1 MLTLPFQLFSYWS
14 QKRTLRHPYQMVYV
28 KDNKIADPSKE
39 TTGKDPNISPAA
51 LTQDSVALDKQRAL
65 VELNMILN
73 KQREPLTAYCL
84 NMMKNYKN
92 IPGVATNATTPF
104 AENSGSLEGIH
115 GSYHV
120 IIGGPGGHM
129 SKVPVAAFDPVF
141 WFHHV

>member
-1 MLTLPFQLFSYWS
+1 VLTLPFQLSYWS
-14 QKRTLRHPYQMVYV
+14 QKRTLRHPYQMVVYV
-28 KDNKIADPSKE
+28 KDDRIVDPNKE
-39 TTGKDPNISPAA
+39 TRGEDPNISPSA
-51 LTQDSVALDKQRAL
+51 LAQNSVALDKQRAL
-65 VELNMILN
+65 IELNMILN

-84 NMMKNYKN
+84 NMMKNYTN

-104 AENSGSLEGIH
+104 ATNSGSLEGIH
-115 GSYHV
+115 GSYHG